1 VSTLIKKFDK
11 QHLKTFSA
19 VYKKG
24 QIGDETPFIEL
35 YKDELKNMYY
45 TEPNHISLLN
55 DLERFVSKHPEPI
68 PTTSPYA
75 QYKVMELAKDKVVVT
90 LDGQGADEMLAGYHY
105 FFGFYFK
112 DLLRHFRLVRLLS
125 ELVYYLKIHKSLYAI
140 KTFIYFLLPT
150 SIRTKTRV
158 TEKNYLNHEFISKFS
173 KTNSIA
179 GNLYA
184 SKSLNEALVNHFEYK
199 LEHLLKWE
207 DCNSMAFSLEARVPF
222 LDHRLVEATLST
234 DGREI
239 IVNGMT
245 KNPLRNAMKGILP
258 EKIRLRIDKMGF
270 STPEDEW
277 FREKE
282 FQLLIN
288 DIINSDSFAGRRIF
302 NVGKVKK
309 MYVKHLS
316 KEINISKEVWK
327 WLHLELWF
335 RKYID

>member
-1 VSTLIKKFDK
+1 
-11 QHLKTFSA
+11 
-19 VYKKG
+19 
-24 QIGDETPFIEL
+24 
-35 YKDELKNMYY
+35 
-45 TEPNHISLLN
+45 
-55 DLERFVSKHPEPI
+55 
-68 PTTSPYA
+68 
-75 QYKVMELAKDKVVVT
+75 
-90 LDGQGADEMLAGYHY
+90 
-105 FFGFYFK
+105 
-112 DLLRHFRLVRLLS
+112 
-125 ELVYYLKIHKSLYAI
+125 
-140 KTFIYFLLPT
+140 
-150 SIRTKTRV
+150 
-158 TEKNYLNHEFISKFS
+158 
-173 KTNSIA
+173 
-179 GNLYA
+179 
-184 SKSLNEALVNHFEYK
+184 
-199 LEHLLKWE
+199 
-207 DCNSMAFSLEARVPF
+207 MAFSLEARVPF